1 MKKIAMIALGTVYLV
16 AVASFA
22 GDSPKANPYVETLSS
37 VPAAEMPAK
46 AAELVRDAKA
56 RQREAVTI
64 EVVKAAVGKNPAATP
79 AIAGAIAKA
88 VPEMAAVAAATAAT
102 EQPPQAAAI
111 ARAAAAA
118 APTKAGKIVAA
129 VCRAVPNETRNIA
142 VAVAEVLPASAREIL
157 KAVALAR
164 PDLRPGIESALPNYL
179 VGVSTVG
186 DALDSAKVAAVQPVS
201 AERPSDQMMPHT
213 PTVGPPY
220 LPLSGTPSTITPS
233 TSGDVPSGGRN
244 YAQP

>member
-1 MKKIAMIALGTVYLV
+1 M
-16 AVASFA
+16 
-22 GDSPKANPYVETLSS
+22 
-37 VPAAEMPAK
+37 
-46 AAELVRDAKA
+46 
-56 RQREAVTI
+56 
-64 EVVKAAVGKNPAATP
+64 GKNPAATP
-79 AIAGAIAKA
+79 AIVGAIAKA
-88 VPEMAAVAAATAAT
+88 VPEMAAIAAAITAA

-111 ARAAAAA
+111 AKAAAAA
-118 APTKAGKIVAA
+118 AQSKAGKIVAA
-129 VCRAVPNETRNIA
+129 VCRVVPNETRNIA
-142 VAVAEVLPASAREIL
+142 VAVAEVVPAAAREIL
-157 KAVALAR
+157 KAVASAR

-186 DALDSAKVAAVQPVS
+186 DVLDSAKVAAVRPVS
-201 AERPSDQMMPHT
+201 AERPSGQVMPRS